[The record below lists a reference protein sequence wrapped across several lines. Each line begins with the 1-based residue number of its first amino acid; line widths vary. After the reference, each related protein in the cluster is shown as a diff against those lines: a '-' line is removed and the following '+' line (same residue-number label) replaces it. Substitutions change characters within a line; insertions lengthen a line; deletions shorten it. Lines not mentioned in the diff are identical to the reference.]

1 MRRWAI
7 GACAV
12 AITAL
17 ALGFVHIG
25 AQAPLAAEWRAHGG
39 DQRSHRYSPLDQI
52 DKTNIASLQIAWR
65 HPGVDPEL
73 RAAFADVT
81 ISNNFRSTP
90 VMVDGVLYASNAIG
104 LVEAIDPRSGKTLWT
119 QEPLSKGPDGLRG
132 TASRGVAVWQSGSE
146 RRVLA
151 VRGEYL
157 FSLDSKTGKPMSTFG
172 DGGRVNLRDG
182 LGPLMTRYTWTSAP
196 LVVRDVVI
204 VGGSGS
210 DSPKDKEASPGDV
223 RAYDVRSGKLLWT
236 FHVIPREGEVGIDTW
251 EDGSWK
257 YTGNANVW
265 SLMSADEELGYVYLP
280 FTSPTDDWYGG
291 HRLGNNLF
299 SGSLVCVD
307 ARTGTRVWHYQI
319 THHDLWDYDLP
330 AAPILADITVDGR
343 PIKAVVQL
351 TKQAFAYVFDRVTGK
366 PVWPIEERPV
376 PASTAPGEKASPTQ
390 PAPTRPP
397 AFDRQGLTADD
408 LIDFTPELR
417 AEAIEITK
425 SYVIGPIFNPP
436 SLKSDA
442 DDGIKGSIFV
452 PGWVGGANW
461 GGGAFDPDTG
471 MLYVPSVTAPY
482 AVGLVKR
489 APEQGSL
496 LYVYGTHQ
504 YVAGPRGLPLTK
516 PPYGRV
522 TAIDLNRGEIKW
534 TVPNGDG
541 PRTHPLL
548 APLHLPPLGQPGRAA
563 PLLTKTLLFVGEG
576 DPVNLATPPGGGGR
590 MFRAFDKTTG
600 AVVWETELPAG
611 TTGAPMTYAIDG
623 KQYVVVAIG
632 GVKYP
637 AEWIA
642 FSLPPQRH

>member
-1 MRRWAI
+1 MKRWAV
-7 GACAV
+7 GAWAV
-12 AITAL
+12 VITAL
-17 ALGFVHIG
+17 ALGFVRLG
-25 AQAPLAAEWRAHGG
+25 AQAPAGEWRAHGG
-39 DQRSHRYSPLDQI
+39 DQRSHKYSPLDQI
-52 DKTNIASLQIAWR
+52 DKTNVGSLQIAWR

-73 RAAFADVT
+73 RGAFPDLTV
-81 ISNNFRSTP
+81 SNNFRSTP
-90 VMVDGVLYASNAIG
+90 VMVGGVLYASNAIG
-104 LVEAIDPRSGKTLWT
+104 LVEAMDPRSGKTLWT
-119 QEPLSKGPDGLRG
+119 QEPLSRGPDGLRG
-132 TASRGVAVWQSGSE
+132 TASRGIAVWQSGPE
-146 RRVLA
+146 RRLLA

-157 FSLDSKTGKPMSTFG
+157 FSLDPKTGKPTATFG

-182 LGPLMTRYTWTSAP
+182 LGPLMTRYSWTSAP

-204 VGGSGS
+204 VGGGGS

-236 FHVIPREGEVGIDTW
+236 FHVIPREGEFGIDTW
-251 EDGSWK
+251 DDGSWK

-330 AAPILADITVDGR
+330 TPPILADITVDGR

-390 PAPTRPP
+390 PTPTKPP
-397 AFDRQGLTADD
+397 AFDRQGLTVDD

-425 SYVIGPIFNPP
+425 SYEIGPIFNPP
-436 SLKSDA
+436 SLKNDA
-442 DDGIKGSIFV
+442 ADGTKGSIFL

-482 AVGLVKR
+482 SVGLVKR
-489 APEQGSL
+489 TPEQGSL
-496 LYVYGTHQ
+496 LYVYGTHE
-504 YVAGPRGLPLTK
+504 YVVGPRGLPLTK

-541 PRTHPLL
+541 PRNHPLL
-548 APLHLPPLGQPGRAA
+548 ASLHLPPLGQPGRTA

-576 DPVNLATPPGGGGR
+576 DPVNLATPPGGGGKK
-590 MFRAFDKTTG
+590 FRAFDKTTG

-611 TTGAPMTYAIDG
+611 TTSAPMTYAVDG

-632 GVKYP
+632 GVRYP

-642 FSLPPQRH
+642 FSLPPQQR